1 MDKFIRR
8 ENLALFTKRL
18 ADPSL
23 TDSQRKV
30 ILALLSEGQL
40 EGRPK
45 HSFDAGQSTGGT
57 MSILTSRSQVGD
69 QC

>member
-18 ADPSL
+18 ADPRL

-30 ILALLSEGQL
+30 IRALLEGQL

-45 HSFDAGQSTGGT
+45 YSFDACQSIGAQATC
-57 MSILTSRSQVGD
+57 SPRI
-69 QC
+69 